1 MRAAGPAGF
10 PMPKRNVVILV
21 ASVLT
26 CLVAWAARERGGQGH
41 RFGEVMAAI
50 ERDYIEEVDAE
61 RLFTIAVEAAVSR
74 LDEHSAFLRDAS
86 RADLE
91 ATLDQ
96 EFAGVG
102 LELSFDPAVR
112 QPVVISPIFN
122 GPAWQAG
129 IGAGDRIVAID
140 GQATIGRPLREAVDL
155 LRGQAGQPVRLAVSQ
170 PPMDRTTLDPAVAL
184 SEPPTRD
191 ITLVRQPLEV
201 ESIQGDRRGAD
212 GHWHWLLEGE
222 PGVAYVRIE
231 SFGERTAEEFS
242 AALQQISGEPL
253 LHTVMIDLRGN
264 PGGLLRSA
272 VAVCDLLLDEG
283 VIVMTRSQRAGG
295 AESPASMDVRRAT
308 AGAAIKGLPVV
319 VLVDGLTAS
328 AAEIVAASLQ
338 DAGRARIVGS
348 RTFGKG
354 TVQSLIPL
362 SDGRGLL
369 KLTTSEYLRPNREPI
384 QRRPDAGDD
393 EAWGVRPDAGCEV
406 TPTAE
411 AVERLRD
418 WRRIRNVVPRP
429 GRPAVVS
436 QVALPREIDAVLAR
450 GLELTASSQ

>member
-1 MRAAGPAGF
+1 M
-10 PMPKRNVVILV
+10 
-21 ASVLT
+21 
-26 CLVAWAARERGGQGH
+26 
-41 RFGEVMAAI
+41 
-50 ERDYIEEVDAE
+50 
-61 RLFTIAVEAAVSR
+61 
-74 LDEHSAFLRDAS
+74 
-86 RADLE
+86 
-91 ATLDQ
+91 
-96 EFAGVG
+96 
-102 LELSFDPAVR
+102 
-112 QPVVISPIFN
+112 
-122 GPAWQAG
+122 
-129 IGAGDRIVAID
+129 
-140 GQATIGRPLREAVDL
+140 
-155 LRGQAGQPVRLAVSQ
+155 
-170 PPMDRTTLDPAVAL
+170 
-184 SEPPTRD
+184 
-191 ITLVRQPLEV
+191 
-201 ESIQGDRRGAD
+201 
-212 GHWHWLLEGE
+212 
-222 PGVAYVRIE
+222 RIE